1 MENKTFYI
9 TTPIYYPSA
18 RLHIGHALT
27 TVMADAMTRYKRMQG
42 YDTYFL
48 TGSDEHGQKIERAAK
63 AAGKEPQQYV
73 DEIVSGFKVLWK
85 ELLISNDDFI
95 RTTQARHKRVV
106 QDIFKKIYEQGDIYR
121 SEYEG
126 WYCTPCE
133 AFFTERQVGE
143 ERVCP
148 DCQRP
153 VELVKEESY
162 FFRMSKYQDRLL
174 AHIEDNPD
182 FIQPVS
188 RRNEMINF
196 IKSGL
201 EDLCVS
207 RTTFNWGIPVPINE
221 KHVIYVWF
229 DALSNYI
236 SALGYGTENDG
247 LYRKFWPADIHLVG
261 KDIVRFHTVIWP
273 TILMA
278 AGLPLPRQVFGHGW
292 LLLDSGKMSKSK
304 GNVVDPLVLKEK
316 YGVDAIR
323 YFLLR
328 EIPPGSDGY
337 YSEEALVQRINTDLA
352 NDFGNL
358 VSRTVAMIEKY
369 FAKAVPAPGTA
380 EESEYDRDLLALAA
394 AVPSETSG
402 CMDRLDFSGALTVVW
417 RLVNRANKYIDE
429 TMPWALAKDPAQRE
443 RLAKVLYNLV
453 EVIRIVTV
461 MVSPVMPTVPPKV
474 WTQIGADPEENSG
487 WEATA
492 WGRTRPGQNVAKAE
506 GLFPRIENREND
518 VTDKH
523 AAADKNNTADETDK
537 ADKTDQADKPGNKA
551 AANGGNAGGDAAVAA
566 GKAAAAS
573 AGEISIED
581 FARIDLRVAEVTAC
595 EKVEK
600 ADKLL
605 KLQLKVGEESRTVV
619 AGIAKSYT
627 PEEMVGKKVIIVA
640 NLKPA
645 QLRGITSQGMIL
657 AASSD
662 DMMEVLTVS
671 KDLPSGSRVK

>member
-1 MENKTFYI
+1 MEKKTFYI

-18 RLHIGHALT
+18 KLHIGHALT

-48 TGSDEHGQKIERAAK
+48 TGSDEHGQKIERTAK
-63 AAGKEPQQYV
+63 SVGKEPLQYV
-73 DEIVSGFKVLWK
+73 DEIVVGFKHLWR
-85 ELLISNDDFI
+85 ELHVSNDDFI
-95 RTTQARHKRVV
+95 RTTEERHKKAV
-106 QDIFKKIYEQGDIYR
+106 QKIFKQIYDQGDIYR

-143 ERVCP
+143 ERICP

-174 AHIEDNPD
+174 KHIEENPH
-182 FIQPVS
+182 FIQPAS

-229 DALSNYI
+229 DALTNYI
-236 SALGYGTENDG
+236 SALGWGSDNDE
-247 LYRKFWPADIHLVG
+247 LYHKYWPADIHLVG

-278 AGLPLPRQVFGHGW
+278 AGLPLPKQVIGHGW
-292 LLLDSGKMSKSK
+292 LLLESGKMSKSK
-304 GNVVDPLVLKEK
+304 GNVVDPLVLISK
-316 YGVDAIR
+316 YGVNAIR

-328 EIPPGSDGY
+328 EIPLGADGY
-337 YSEEALVQRINTDLA
+337 YSEDALIQRTNTDLA
-352 NDFGNL
+352 NDYGNL

-369 FAKAVPAPGTA
+369 FGGVIPAPQQEGDYDQELIQTVKQVILDTTA
-380 EESEYDRDLLALAA
+380 YLDRMDFANALA
-394 AVPSETSG
+394 SI
-402 CMDRLDFSGALTVVW
+402 W
-417 RLVNRANKYIDE
+417 RAVNRANKYIDE
-429 TMPWALAKDPAQRE
+429 TMPWVLAKDPEKKE
-443 RLAKVLYNLV
+443 RLGTVLYNLV
-453 EVIRIVTV
+453 ETIRLVTV
-461 MVSPVMPTVPPKV
+461 MVTPVMPTLPEKV
-474 WTQIGADPEENSG
+474 WGQLGVDPEENTLWSALVWG
-487 WEATA
+487 KTKPGTKVTRGEA
-492 WGRTRPGQNVAKAE
+492 
-506 GLFPRIENREND
+506 LFPRIEIKESSDMEQVKNPVSEE
-518 VTDKH
+518 KP
-523 AAADKNNTADETDK
+523 AAAPQPAPVE
-537 ADKTDQADKPGNKA
+537 
-551 AANGGNAGGDAAVAA
+551 
-566 GKAAAAS
+566 
-573 AGEISIED
+573 EISIED
-581 FARIDLRVAEVTAC
+581 FAKIDLRVAEVLTA

-605 KLQLKVGEESRTVV
+605 KLEIKIGEETRTIVS
-619 AGIAKSYT
+619 GIAKHYA
-627 PEEMVGKKVIIVA
+627 PEELVGKKVIIVA

-645 QLRGITSQGMIL
+645 KLRGIVSQGMIL
-657 AASSD
+657 AASHED
-662 DMMEVLTVS
+662 TLEVLTVA
-671 KDLPSGSRVK
+671 KDLPSGSKVK